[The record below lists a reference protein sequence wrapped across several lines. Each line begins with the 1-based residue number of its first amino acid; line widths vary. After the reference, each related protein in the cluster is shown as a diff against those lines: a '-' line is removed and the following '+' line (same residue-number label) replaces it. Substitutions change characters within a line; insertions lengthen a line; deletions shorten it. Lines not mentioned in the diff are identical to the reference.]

1 MKDTLLAWLE
11 ESGPFAFLISLL
23 ANTAISL
30 LAFVPSVF
38 VTAANLSFFGLINGL
53 ILSFSGEVIG
63 VMVSFY
69 VYRKGFRFLS
79 RKTSVHSSSVLK
91 KLSGITEKDA
101 FFVILSLR
109 IFPFVPSGAITLAA
123 ACSSVSAGTF
133 LAASFLGKVPAI
145 LIEGFAVHQVLNAEW
160 RVQLF
165 LVICSLLI
173 LAGIWMKKRI
183 LD

>member
-1 MKDTLLAWLE
+1 MKNHQKLDKTELPAIPLKTSPFPLHLFFITLKDSGEIMKDTLLAWLE

-79 RKTSVHSSSVLK
+79 KKTSVHSSSVLK

-101 FFVILSLR
+101 FLLS
-109 IFPFVPSGAITLAA
+109 FPCGFFLLFLQAQSHSQLPAA
-123 ACSSVSAGTF
+123 VSAQERF
-133 LAASFLGKVPAI
+133 WRPAFLGKYRQ
-145 LIEGFAVHQVLNAEW
+145 F
-160 RVQLF
+160 
-165 LVICSLLI
+165 
-173 LAGIWMKKRI
+173 
-183 LD
+183 